1 MLKIIINADDLGGF
15 QTCNDAVFE
24 LMAMGK
30 ISSSTL
36 MANGP
41 FFADAVARAKNFPQC
56 SFGVH
61 LNISQF
67 FPLIPD
73 RAFQES
79 GILDSNGAFRYRK
92 LIIPTRG
99 LIRAIQREWTAQV
112 AKIRDSGIAMSHVD
126 SHQHVHTRL
135 WMYSILEF
143 ICQKFNIKRIR
154 SKFGRHELSRS
165 NHFLRRIVR
174 QIRGMPHRML
184 QTKILGLRSPDHFA
198 CLGDGLDFLSQ
209 KKIDANLT
217 IELMCHPGVP
227 NFENDLPTLHGD
239 YKSKIHSPFHLIS
252 YREL

>member
-24 LMAMGK
+24 LMAKGK

-41 FFADAVARAKNFPQC
+41 FFTDAVVRAKNFPQC

-73 RAFQES
+73 KAFQES
-79 GILDSNGAFRYRK
+79 GILDSYGAFRYRK

-99 LIRAIQREWTAQV
+99 LIRAIQWEWAAQV
-112 AKIRDSGIAMSHVD
+112 AKIRDSGITISHVD

-135 WMYSILEF
+135 WMYPILKFVCE
-143 ICQKFNIKRIR
+143 KFNIKKIR

-165 NHFLRRIVR
+165 GHFLKRIVR
-174 QIRGMPHRML
+174 QVRGMSHRII
-184 QTKILGLRSPDHFA
+184 QTKILGLRSTDHFA
-198 CLGDGLDFLSQ
+198 CLGDGLDFLSHR
-209 KKIDANLT
+209 KIVTNLT
-217 IELMCHPGVP
+217 IELMCHPDVP
-227 NFENDLPTLHGD
+227 NFEDDLPTLRSD
-239 YKSKIHSPFHLIS
+239 YESKIRTPFQLVS

>member
-15 QTCNDAVFE
+15 QGCNDAVFE
-24 LMAMGK
+24 LMAKGK

-41 FFADAVARAKNFPQC
+41 FFTDAVMRAKNFHQC

-73 RAFQES
+73 RAFQEF

-92 LIIPTRG
+92 LIIPTGG
-99 LIRAIQREWTAQV
+99 LIRAIQREWEAQI
-112 AKIRDSGIAMSHVD
+112 AKIRDSGITITHID

-135 WMYSILEF
+135 WMYPILKF
-143 ICQKFNIKRIR
+143 ICEKFNIKKIR

-165 NHFLRRIVR
+165 GHFLKRIVR
-174 QIRGMPHRML
+174 QVRGVPHRVI
-184 QTKILGLRSPDHFA
+184 QTKMLGLHSTDHFA
-198 CLGDGLDFLSQ
+198 CLGDGLDFLSY
-209 KKIDANLT
+209 KKITADLT

-227 NFENDLPTLHGD
+227 HFESDLPTLHSN
-239 YKSKIHSPFHLIS
+239 YESKICSPFRLIS